1 MNPVSFS
8 KESNEVDWERQLRN
22 LLPREFLNLQ
32 IQKLELIRVN
42 FSDTGTLAL
51 IKNSSR
57 RVTEYLFRDKHGRAI
72 YLRNRKF
79 FKQFDSTSLLLWV
92 GTDYLIINHIVINEW
107 LENKVVNR
115 IFFKTGDY

>member
-1 MNPVSFS
+1 MILYVF

-22 LLPREFLNLQ
+22 LLQGVTNLQ

-57 RVTEYLFRDKHGRAI
+57 RVTEYLFRR
-72 YLRNRKF
+72 
-79 FKQFDSTSLLLWV
+79 
-92 GTDYLIINHIVINEW
+92 
-107 LENKVVNR
+107 
-115 IFFKTGDY
+115 